1 MTSSAE
7 HCVYLSQQVRP
18 FSPNN
23 PYALLN
29 WDWRIR
35 QGGVSF
41 ILIKQ
46 ASFLCFSS
54 CVFNSDSQPAVSI
67 VGELI
72 YKKDTTV
79 LSCTKEEKG
88 LAPGHNLP

>member
-7 HCVYLSQQVRP
+7 HCVYLSQQVRLS
-18 FSPNN
+18 FSPNK

-29 WDWRIR
+29 WDWRIW

-46 ASFLCFSS
+46 ALFLCFSS
-54 CVFNSDSQPAVSI
+54 CVLNSGSQPAFSI

-72 YKKDTTV
+72 YKKETTV
-79 LSCTKEEKG
+79 LSCTKGEGG
-88 LAPGHNLP
+88 L